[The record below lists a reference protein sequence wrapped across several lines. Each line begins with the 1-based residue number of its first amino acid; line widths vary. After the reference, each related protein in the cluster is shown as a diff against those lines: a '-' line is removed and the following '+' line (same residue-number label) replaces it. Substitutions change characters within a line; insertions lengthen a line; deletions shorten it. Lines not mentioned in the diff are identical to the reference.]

1 VSARAESIEM
11 PGRPITAARAEH
23 ISLESNP
30 DVVTTP
36 LRHPHRRTIS
46 TFALK
51 SALRGCETEVS
62 LLEDHY
68 LAVRTQQPGQDLK
81 KYILDLRFANPRPMI
96 VRHIAW
102 LLLAIAA
109 LSTVATIGSFWW
121 AATAQSGWMHP
132 GVFIGLAAVI
142 TISLSVWQFLRR
154 TTESLEFTSVHG
166 GATLVRVVGGIGSAK
181 TGRDF
186 FVELIKSISAAKIAR
201 AQPKQEFL
209 RDEMREHYRL
219 RELRVLT
226 EHEYE
231 SSKTRILAAHS

>member
-30 DVVTTP
+30 DLVTMP

-46 TFALK
+46 TFTLK
-51 SALRGCETEVS
+51 SALRGSETEVS
-62 LLEDHY
+62 LLDDHY
-68 LAVRTQQPGQDLK
+68 LAVRSQQAGHDLK
-81 KYILDLRFANPRPMI
+81 KYVLDLRFANPRPVI

-102 LLLAIAA
+102 LLLALAVI
-109 LSTVATIGSFWW
+109 SVIATISSFWW
-121 AATAQSGWMHP
+121 AATARSGAMHP
-132 GVFIGLAAVI
+132 GVFIGCAGVI
-142 TISLSVWQFLRR
+142 TIGLSVWQFLRR

-181 TGRDF
+181 AGREF
-186 FVELIKSISAAKIAR
+186 FVELIKSISAAKVAR

-231 SSKTRILAAHS
+231 TSKTRILAAHS